1 MDTNSTYET
10 NENPI
15 DRTVDNYLS
24 EAESSFFLQF
34 NKYTDILTDELLGFK
49 REEMLVSWTS
59 IHPFISNQLSQ
70 ISRIERGQWRCRWDA
85 LMEPT
90 KKRLFLYD
98 SVDGIFDDF
107 DDVKTLSPEY
117 LFISSGDGSGETAYT
132 ALMSDYILI
141 SVIEIEG
148 VIAKGLL
155 FEKRGIQPSKMAF
168 NPATDY
174 YAPLMIYKNDKG
186 FVSYPVESRSPK
198 FVYNCISELVPNRT
212 ITTKAIKPIT
222 IEKGRAY
229 YYIDKTADDSLKFR
243 FITGDRKMK
252 RQVRRTDAKFDIRHR
267 AVTSPAIIID
277 LDSFRVISYFNKDA
291 ETPFLLDEHHYAM
304 ELTED
309 YLKKTARQPD
319 ELMDRKKPTVY
330 SLYRKA
336 VERLN
341 PSLLKHFTNCEGM
354 VSNIPGA
361 YYHAGKQDRILFLM
375 TNAERILT
383 GKKKTFTTGKNQ
395 MVLSPCGFDLRPYLK
410 ELEDNGIIEPEMSKD
425 DNRLRYRLSEKTSLS
440 EITLFSFIMSCKI
453 AEKYMDLEPRDK
465 IIWDY
470 SYHETVWEQ
479 KIVHQWIDAAGEKK
493 YTWRE
498 SKDSKSIIYKSE
510 NKKDTNKIIK
520 VEPRRQFR
528 IGYFAKLFNVEENSI
543 RTLKSTAIDSVNVSM
558 KPSLQNIIKYIYAV
572 DHQDNDNNR
581 ESTTEQ
587 MKSE

>member
-34 NKYTDILTDELLGFK
+34 NKYIDILTDELLGFK

-252 RQVRRTDAKFDIRHR
+252 RQVRRTKAEFDIRHR

-277 LDSFRVISYFNKDA
+277 LDSFRVIGYFNKEA
-291 ETPFLLDEHHYAM
+291 AIPFLLDDHQYAM

-309 YLKKTARQPD
+309 YLKKNARQD
-319 ELMDRKKPTVY
+319 EDLMDRKKPTVY

-341 PSLLKHFTNCEGM
+341 PSLLKNFTNCEGK

-383 GKKKTFTTGKNQ
+383 GKKKTYTTGNNQ

-410 ELEDNGIIEPEMSKD
+410 ELEDNGIIEPEISKD
-425 DNRLRYRLSEKTSLS
+425 DNRLRYKLSEKTSLS

-479 KIVHQWIDAAGEKK
+479 KIDAAGEKK

>member
-1 MDTNSTYET
+1 MDTNSTYES
-10 NENPI
+10 NESPI
-15 DRTVDNYLS
+15 DRTVDNCLS

-34 NKYTDILTDELLGFK
+34 NKYTDILTDGRLGFK
-49 REEMLVSWTS
+49 REEMFVSWTS
-59 IHPFISNQLSQ
+59 IHPFISNQLSK
-70 ISRIERGQWRCRWDA
+70 ISRIERGQWRCRWAA
-85 LMEPT
+85 LMEPM

-98 SVDGIFDDF
+98 SVDGLFDDL
-107 DDVKTLSPEY
+107 DDVKTLFPEY
-117 LFISSGDGSGETAYT
+117 LFISSGDGSGETVYT

-168 NPATDY
+168 NPSTDY

-212 ITTKAIKPIT
+212 ITTKDIKPIT

-229 YYIDKTADDSLKFR
+229 YYIDKTADDSLEFR

-252 RQVRRTDAKFDIRHR
+252 RQIRRTSAKFDIRHR

-277 LDSFRVISYFNKDA
+277 LDSFRVIGYFNKDT

-304 ELTED
+304 ELTKD
-309 YLKKTARQPD
+309 YLKKNARQD
-319 ELMDRKKPTVY
+319 DDLTDRKKPTVY

-336 VERLN
+336 AERLN
-341 PSLLKHFTNCEGM
+341 PSLLKHFTNCEGK

-425 DNRLRYRLSEKTSLS
+425 DNRLRYKLSEKTSLS
-440 EITLFSFIMSCKI
+440 EITLFSFIMNCKI
-453 AEKYMDLEPRDK
+453 ADVYQKLKSQDQ

-470 SYHETVWEQ
+470 SYHETFWEQ
-479 KIVHQWIDAAGEKK
+479 MIEPPRIDDIREKK
-493 YTWRE
+493 YTWRDSNEGE
-498 SKDSKSIIYKSE
+498 SKLYLSE
-510 NKKDTNKIIK
+510 KKKDTKRTIEVNPKK
-520 VEPRRQFR
+520 QFR
-528 IGYFAKLFNVEENSI
+528 IGYFARLFNVEENSI
-543 RTLKSTAIDSVNVSM
+543 RTLKSTAVDPLNVKN
-558 KPSLQNIIKYIYAV
+558 KPALQNIIKYIYTV
-572 DHQDNDNNR
+572 DRQND
-581 ESTTEQ
+581 EKTKECTSEQ
-587 MKSE
+587 

>member
-15 DRTVDNYLS
+15 DRTVDNFLS
-24 EAESSFFLQF
+24 EAESSFFQQF
-34 NKYTDILTDELLGFK
+34 NKYIVILTDELLGFK
-49 REEMLVSWTS
+49 REEMFVSWTS
-59 IHPFISNQLSQ
+59 IHPFISNQLS
-70 ISRIERGQWRCRWDA
+70 RIERGQWRCRWAA
-85 LMEPT
+85 LMEPM

-98 SVDGIFDDF
+98 SVDGLFDDF

-168 NPATDY
+168 NPSTDY

-212 ITTKAIKPIT
+212 ITTKDIKPIT

-252 RQVRRTDAKFDIRHR
+252 RQVRMTSAKFDIRHR

-291 ETPFLLDEHHYAM
+291 ETPFLLDDHQYAM

-309 YLKKTARQPD
+309 YLKKNARQD
-319 ELMDRKKPTVY
+319 EDLMDRKKPTVY

-383 GKKKTFTTGKNQ
+383 GKKKTFTTGNNQ
-395 MVLSPCGFDLRPYLK
+395 MELAPCGFDLRPYLK

-425 DNRLRYRLSEKTSLS
+425 DNRLRYKLSEKTSLS
-440 EITLFSFIMSCKI
+440 EITLFSFIMNCKI
-453 AEKYMDLEPRDK
+453 ADVYQELKSQDQ

-470 SYHETVWEQ
+470 SYHETFWEQ
-479 KIVHQWIDAAGEKK
+479 KIVPQWIVDTREKK
-493 YTWRE
+493 YTWRDSNEGE
-498 SKDSKSIIYKSE
+498 SKIYIFEK
-510 NKKDTNKIIK
+510 KKDKYRTFAVNPKK
-520 VEPRRQFR
+520 QFR
-528 IGYFAKLFNVEENSI
+528 IGYFARLFNIDENSI
-543 RTLKSTAIDSVNVSM
+543 RTLKSTAVDPLNVKN
-558 KPSLQNIIKYIYAV
+558 KPALQNIIKYIYTV
-572 DHQDNDNNR
+572 DRQNDEKTK
-581 ESTTEQ
+581 ESTSGQ
-587 MKSE
+587 

>member
-1 MDTNSTYET
+1 MDTNSTYES
-10 NENPI
+10 NGDPI
-15 DRTVDNYLS
+15 DRTVDNCLS

-34 NKYTDILTDELLGFK
+34 NKYIDILTDELLGFK

-212 ITTKAIKPIT
+212 ITTKASKPIT

-229 YYIDKTADDSLKFR
+229 YYIDKTADDSLEFR

-252 RQVRRTDAKFDIRHR
+252 RQVRRTSAKFDIRHR

-277 LDSFRVISYFNKDA
+277 LDSFRVIGYFNKDT

-304 ELTED
+304 ELTKD
-309 YLKKTARQPD
+309 YLKKNARQD
-319 ELMDRKKPTVY
+319 DDLTDRKKPTVY

-336 VERLN
+336 AERLN
-341 PSLLKHFTNCEGM
+341 PSLLKHFTNCEGT

-383 GKKKTFTTGKNQ
+383 GKKKTFTTGNNQ
-395 MVLSPCGFDLRPYLK
+395 MLLSPCDFDLRPYLK

-425 DNRLRYRLSEKTSLS
+425 DNRLRYKLSEKTSLS
-440 EITLFSFIMSCKI
+440 EITLFSFIMNCKI
-453 AEKYMDLEPRDK
+453 ADVYQELKSQDQ

-470 SYHETVWEQ
+470 SYHETFWEQ
-479 KIVHQWIDAAGEKK
+479 KIVPQWIVDTREKK
-493 YTWRE
+493 YTWRDSNEGE
-498 SKDSKSIIYKSE
+498 SKIYIFEK
-510 NKKDTNKIIK
+510 KKDKYRTFAVNPKK
-520 VEPRRQFR
+520 QFR
-528 IGYFAKLFNVEENSI
+528 IGYFARLFNVDENSI
-543 RTLKSTAIDSVNVSM
+543 RTLKSTAVDPLNVKN
-558 KPSLQNIIKYIYAV
+558 KPALQNIIKYIYTV
-572 DHQDNDNNR
+572 DRQNDEKTK
-581 ESTTEQ
+581 ESTSGQ
-587 MKSE
+587 

>member
-1 MDTNSTYET
+1 MDTNSTYES

-15 DRTVDNYLS
+15 DRTVDNCLS

-34 NKYTDILTDELLGFK
+34 NKYIVILTDELLGFK
-49 REEMLVSWTS
+49 REEMFVSWTS
-59 IHPFISNQLSQ
+59 IHPFISNQLSK
-70 ISRIERGQWRCRWDA
+70 ISRIERGQWRCRWAA
-85 LMEPT
+85 LMEPM

-98 SVDGIFDDF
+98 SVDGLFDDF

-168 NPATDY
+168 NPSTDY

-212 ITTKAIKPIT
+212 ITTKDIKPIT

-252 RQVRRTDAKFDIRHR
+252 RQVRMTSAKFDIRHR

-277 LDSFRVISYFNKDA
+277 LDSFRVIGYFNKDT
-291 ETPFLLDEHHYAM
+291 ETPFLLDDHHYAM

-319 ELMDRKKPTVY
+319 DLTDRKKPTVY

-336 VERLN
+336 AERLN
-341 PSLLKHFTNCEGM
+341 PSLLKHFNNCEGK

-383 GKKKTFTTGKNQ
+383 GKKKTFTTGNNQ
-395 MVLSPCGFDLRPYLK
+395 MLLSPCDFDLRPYLK

-425 DNRLRYRLSEKTSLS
+425 DNRLRYNLSQKTSLS
-440 EITLFSFIMSCKI
+440 EITLFSFIMNYRISQ
-453 AEKYMDLEPRDK
+453 KYQALESRDK

-470 SYHETVWEQ
+470 SYHETFWEQ
-479 KIVHQWIDAAGEKK
+479 KIEPTWVDNPKEKK
-493 YTWRE
+493 YTWRDSNEGE
-498 SKDSKSIIYKSE
+498 SKIYISE
-510 NKKDTNKIIK
+510 KKKDTNRTIK
-520 VEPRRQFR
+520 VNPKKQFR
-528 IGYFAKLFNVEENSI
+528 IGYFAKLFNVDENSI
-543 RTLKSTAIDSVNVSM
+543 RTLKSTAVDPLNVED
-558 KPSLQNIIKYIYAV
+558 KPALQNIIKYIYAV
-572 DHQDNDNNR
+572 DYPDDGKTE
-581 ESTTEQ
+581 ESTSEQ
-587 MKSE
+587 

>member
-1 MDTNSTYET
+1 MDTNSTYES
-10 NENPI
+10 NGNPI
-15 DRTVDNYLS
+15 DLTVDNCLS

-34 NKYTDILTDELLGFK
+34 NKYIDILTDELLGFK
-49 REEMLVSWTS
+49 REEMFVSWTS
-59 IHPFISNQLSQ
+59 IHPFISNQLS
-70 ISRIERGQWRCRWDA
+70 RIERGQWRCRWAA
-85 LMEPT
+85 LMEPM

-98 SVDGIFDDF
+98 SVDGLFDDF

-148 VIAKGLL
+148 LIAKGLL

-168 NPATDY
+168 NPSTDY

-212 ITTKAIKPIT
+212 ITTKDIKPIT

-229 YYIDKTADDSLKFR
+229 YYIDKTADDSLEFR

-252 RQVRRTDAKFDIRHR
+252 RQVRRTSAKFDIRHR

-277 LDSFRVISYFNKDA
+277 LDSFRVIGYFNKDT

-304 ELTED
+304 ELTKD
-309 YLKKTARQPD
+309 YLKKNARQD
-319 ELMDRKKPTVY
+319 DDLTDRKKPTVY

-336 VERLN
+336 AERLN
-341 PSLLKHFTNCEGM
+341 PSLLKHFTNCEGT

-383 GKKKTFTTGKNQ
+383 GKKKTFTTGNNQ
-395 MVLSPCGFDLRPYLK
+395 MLLSPCDFDLRPYLK

-425 DNRLRYRLSEKTSLS
+425 DNRLRYKLSEKTSLS
-440 EITLFSFIMSCKI
+440 EITLFSFIMNCKI
-453 AEKYMDLEPRDK
+453 ADVYQELKSQDQ

-470 SYHETVWEQ
+470 SYHETFWEQ
-479 KIVHQWIDAAGEKK
+479 KIVPQWIVDTREKK
-493 YTWRE
+493 YTWRDSNEGE
-498 SKDSKSIIYKSE
+498 SKIYIFEK
-510 NKKDTNKIIK
+510 KKDKYRTFAVNPKK
-520 VEPRRQFR
+520 QFR
-528 IGYFAKLFNVEENSI
+528 IGYFARLFNVDENSI
-543 RTLKSTAIDSVNVSM
+543 RTLKSTAVDPLNVKN
-558 KPSLQNIIKYIYAV
+558 KPALQNIIKYIYTV
-572 DHQDNDNNR
+572 DRQNDEKTK
-581 ESTTEQ
+581 ESTSGQ
-587 MKSE
+587 

>member
-15 DRTVDNYLS
+15 DRTVDNFLS
-24 EAESSFFLQF
+24 EAESSFFQQF

-49 REEMLVSWTS
+49 REEMFVSWTS
-59 IHPFISNQLSQ
+59 IHPFISNQLSK
-70 ISRIERGQWRCRWDA
+70 ISRIERGQWRCRWAA
-85 LMEPT
+85 LMDPM

-98 SVDGIFDDF
+98 SVDGLFDDF

-148 VIAKGLL
+148 LIAKGLL

-168 NPATDY
+168 NPSTDY

-212 ITTKAIKPIT
+212 ITTKDIKPIT

-229 YYIDKTADDSLKFR
+229 YYIDKTADDSLEFR

-252 RQVRRTDAKFDIRHR
+252 RQVRRTSAKFDIRHR

-277 LDSFRVISYFNKDA
+277 LDSFRVIGYFNKDT

-304 ELTED
+304 ELTKD
-309 YLKKTARQPD
+309 YLKKNARQD
-319 ELMDRKKPTVY
+319 DDLTDRKKPTVY

-336 VERLN
+336 AERLN
-341 PSLLKHFTNCEGM
+341 PSLLKHFTNCEGT

-383 GKKKTFTTGKNQ
+383 GKKKTFTTGNNQ
-395 MVLSPCGFDLRPYLK
+395 MLLSPCDFDLRPYLK

-425 DNRLRYRLSEKTSLS
+425 DNRLRYKLSEKTSLS
-440 EITLFSFIMSCKI
+440 EITLFSFIMNCKI
-453 AEKYMDLEPRDK
+453 ADVYQELKSQDQ

-470 SYHETVWEQ
+470 SYHETFWEQ
-479 KIVHQWIDAAGEKK
+479 KIVPQWIVDTREKK
-493 YTWRE
+493 YTWRDSNEGE
-498 SKDSKSIIYKSE
+498 SKIYIFE
-510 NKKDTNKIIK
+510 KKDKYRTFAVNPKK
-520 VEPRRQFR
+520 QFR
-528 IGYFAKLFNVEENSI
+528 IGYFARLFNVDENSI
-543 RTLKSTAIDSVNVSM
+543 RTLKSTAVDPLNVKN
-558 KPSLQNIIKYIYAV
+558 KPALQNIIKYIYTV
-572 DHQDNDNNR
+572 DRQNDEKTK
-581 ESTTEQ
+581 ESTSGQ
-587 MKSE
+587 

>member
-1 MDTNSTYET
+1 MDTNSTYES
-10 NENPI
+10 NESPI
-15 DRTVDNYLS
+15 DRTVDNCLS

-34 NKYTDILTDELLGFK
+34 NKYTDILTDGRLGFK
-49 REEMLVSWTS
+49 REEMFVSWTS
-59 IHPFISNQLSQ
+59 IHPFISNQLSK
-70 ISRIERGQWRCRWDA
+70 ISRIERGQWRCRWAA
-85 LMEPT
+85 LMEPM

-98 SVDGIFDDF
+98 SVDGLFDDL
-107 DDVKTLSPEY
+107 DDVKTLFPEY
-117 LFISSGDGSGETAYT
+117 LFISSGDGSGETVYT

-168 NPATDY
+168 NPSTDY

-212 ITTKAIKPIT
+212 ITTKDIKPIT

-229 YYIDKTADDSLKFR
+229 YYIDKTADDSLEFR

-252 RQVRRTDAKFDIRHR
+252 RQVRRTSAKFDIRHR

-277 LDSFRVISYFNKDA
+277 LDSFRVIGYFNKDT

-304 ELTED
+304 ELTKD
-309 YLKKTARQPD
+309 YLKKNARQD
-319 ELMDRKKPTVY
+319 DDLTDRKKPTVY

-336 VERLN
+336 AERLN
-341 PSLLKHFTNCEGM
+341 PSLLKHFTNCEGK

-425 DNRLRYRLSEKTSLS
+425 DNRLRYKLSEKTSLS
-440 EITLFSFIMSCKI
+440 EITLFSFIMNCKI
-453 AEKYMDLEPRDK
+453 ADVYQKLKSQDQ

-470 SYHETVWEQ
+470 SYHETFWEQ
-479 KIVHQWIDAAGEKK
+479 MIEPPRIDDIREKK
-493 YTWRE
+493 YTWRDSNEGE
-498 SKDSKSIIYKSE
+498 SKLYLSE
-510 NKKDTNKIIK
+510 KKKDTKRTIEVNPKK
-520 VEPRRQFR
+520 QFR
-528 IGYFAKLFNVEENSI
+528 IGYFARLFNVEENSI
-543 RTLKSTAIDSVNVSM
+543 RTLKSTAVDPLNVKN
-558 KPSLQNIIKYIYAV
+558 KPALQNIIKYIYTV
-572 DHQDNDNNR
+572 DRQND
-581 ESTTEQ
+581 EKTKECTSEQ
-587 MKSE
+587 

>member
-15 DRTVDNYLS
+15 DRTVDNFLS
-24 EAESSFFLQF
+24 EAESSFFQQF
-34 NKYTDILTDELLGFK
+34 NKYIVILTDELLGFK
-49 REEMLVSWTS
+49 REEMFVSWTS
-59 IHPFISNQLSQ
+59 IHPFISNQLS
-70 ISRIERGQWRCRWDA
+70 RIERGQWRCRWAA
-85 LMEPT
+85 LMEPM

-98 SVDGIFDDF
+98 SVDGLFDDF
-107 DDVKTLSPEY
+107 DDVRTLSPEY

-148 VIAKGLL
+148 LIAKGLL

-168 NPATDY
+168 NPSTDY

-212 ITTKAIKPIT
+212 ITTKDIKPIT

-229 YYIDKTADDSLKFR
+229 YYIDKTADDSLEFR

-252 RQVRRTDAKFDIRHR
+252 RQVRRTSAKFDIRHR

-277 LDSFRVISYFNKDA
+277 LDSFRVIGYFNKDT

-304 ELTED
+304 ELTKD
-309 YLKKTARQPD
+309 YLKKNARQD
-319 ELMDRKKPTVY
+319 DDLTDRKKPTVY

-336 VERLN
+336 AERLN
-341 PSLLKHFTNCEGM
+341 PSLLKHFTNCEGT

-383 GKKKTFTTGKNQ
+383 GKKKTFTTGNNQ
-395 MVLSPCGFDLRPYLK
+395 MLLSPCDFDLRPYLK

-425 DNRLRYRLSEKTSLS
+425 DNRLRYKLSEKTSLS
-440 EITLFSFIMSCKI
+440 EITLFSFIMNCKI
-453 AEKYMDLEPRDK
+453 ADVYQELKSQDQ

-470 SYHETVWEQ
+470 SYHETFWEQ
-479 KIVHQWIDAAGEKK
+479 KIVPQWIVDTREKK
-493 YTWRE
+493 YTWRDSNEGE
-498 SKDSKSIIYKSE
+498 SKIYIFEK
-510 NKKDTNKIIK
+510 KKDKYRTFAVNPKK
-520 VEPRRQFR
+520 QFR
-528 IGYFAKLFNVEENSI
+528 IGYFARLFNIDENSI
-543 RTLKSTAIDSVNVSM
+543 RTLKSTAVDPLNVKN
-558 KPSLQNIIKYIYAV
+558 KPALQNIIKYIYTV
-572 DHQDNDNNR
+572 DRQNDEKTK
-581 ESTTEQ
+581 ESTSGQ
-587 MKSE
+587 

>member
-15 DRTVDNYLS
+15 DRTVDNFLS
-24 EAESSFFLQF
+24 EAESSFFQQF
-34 NKYTDILTDELLGFK
+34 NKYIVILTDELLGFK
-49 REEMLVSWTS
+49 REEMFVSWTS
-59 IHPFISNQLSQ
+59 IHPFISNQLS
-70 ISRIERGQWRCRWDA
+70 RIERGQWRCRWAA
-85 LMEPT
+85 LMEPM

-98 SVDGIFDDF
+98 SVDGLFDDF

-148 VIAKGLL
+148 LIAKGLL

-168 NPATDY
+168 NPSTDY

-212 ITTKAIKPIT
+212 ITTKDIKPIT

-229 YYIDKTADDSLKFR
+229 YYIDKTADDSLEFR

-252 RQVRRTDAKFDIRHR
+252 RQVRRTSAKFDIRHR

-277 LDSFRVISYFNKDA
+277 LDSFRVIGYFNKDT

-304 ELTED
+304 ELTKD
-309 YLKKTARQPD
+309 YLKKNARQD
-319 ELMDRKKPTVY
+319 DDLTDRKKPTVY

-336 VERLN
+336 AERLN
-341 PSLLKHFTNCEGM
+341 PSLLKHFTNCEGT

-383 GKKKTFTTGKNQ
+383 GKKKTFTTGNNQ
-395 MVLSPCGFDLRPYLK
+395 MLLSPCDFDLRPYLK

-425 DNRLRYRLSEKTSLS
+425 DNRLRYKLSEKTSLS
-440 EITLFSFIMSCKI
+440 EITLFSFIMNCKI
-453 AEKYMDLEPRDK
+453 ADVYQELKFQDQ

-470 SYHETVWEQ
+470 SYHETFWEQ
-479 KIVHQWIDAAGEKK
+479 KIVPQWIVDTREKK
-493 YTWRE
+493 YTWRDSNEGE
-498 SKDSKSIIYKSE
+498 SKIYIFEK
-510 NKKDTNKIIK
+510 KKDKYRTFAVNPKK
-520 VEPRRQFR
+520 QFR
-528 IGYFAKLFNVEENSI
+528 IGYFARLFNVDENSI
-543 RTLKSTAIDSVNVSM
+543 RTLKSTAVDPLNVKN
-558 KPSLQNIIKYIYAV
+558 KPALQNIIKYIYTV
-572 DHQDNDNNR
+572 DRQNDEKTK
-581 ESTTEQ
+581 ESTSGQ
-587 MKSE
+587 

>member
-15 DRTVDNYLS
+15 DRTVDNFLS
-24 EAESSFFLQF
+24 EAESSFFQQF
-34 NKYTDILTDELLGFK
+34 NKYIVILTDELLGFK
-49 REEMLVSWTS
+49 REEMFVSWTS
-59 IHPFISNQLSQ
+59 IHPFISNQLS
-70 ISRIERGQWRCRWDA
+70 RIERGQWRCRWAA
-85 LMEPT
+85 LMEPM

-98 SVDGIFDDF
+98 SVDGLFDDF

-148 VIAKGLL
+148 LIAKGLL

-168 NPATDY
+168 NPSTDY

-212 ITTKAIKPIT
+212 ITTKDIKPIT

-229 YYIDKTADDSLKFR
+229 YYIDKTADDSLEFR

-252 RQVRRTDAKFDIRHR
+252 RQVRRTSAKFDIRHR

-277 LDSFRVISYFNKDA
+277 LDSFRVIGYFNKDT

-304 ELTED
+304 ELTKD
-309 YLKKTARQPD
+309 YLKKNARQD
-319 ELMDRKKPTVY
+319 DDLTDRKKPTVY

-336 VERLN
+336 AERLN
-341 PSLLKHFTNCEGM
+341 PCLLKHFTNCEGT

-383 GKKKTFTTGKNQ
+383 GKKKTFTTGNNQ
-395 MVLSPCGFDLRPYLK
+395 MLLSPCDFDLRPYLK

-425 DNRLRYRLSEKTSLS
+425 DNRLRYKLSEKTSLS
-440 EITLFSFIMSCKI
+440 EITLFSFIMNCKI
-453 AEKYMDLEPRDK
+453 ADVYQELKSQDQ

-470 SYHETVWEQ
+470 SYHETFWEQ
-479 KIVHQWIDAAGEKK
+479 KIVPQWIVDTREKK
-493 YTWRE
+493 YTWRDSNEGE
-498 SKDSKSIIYKSE
+498 SKIYIFEK
-510 NKKDTNKIIK
+510 KKDKYRTFAVNPKK
-520 VEPRRQFR
+520 QFR
-528 IGYFAKLFNVEENSI
+528 IGYFARLFNIDENSI
-543 RTLKSTAIDSVNVSM
+543 RTLKSTAVDPLNVKN
-558 KPSLQNIIKYIYAV
+558 KPALQNIIKYIYTV
-572 DHQDNDNNR
+572 DRQNDEKTK
-581 ESTTEQ
+581 ESTSGQ
-587 MKSE
+587 

>member
-15 DRTVDNYLS
+15 DRTVDNFLS
-24 EAESSFFLQF
+24 EAESSFFQQF
-34 NKYTDILTDELLGFK
+34 NKYIVILTDELLGFK
-49 REEMLVSWTS
+49 REEMFVSWTS
-59 IHPFISNQLSQ
+59 IHPFISNQLSK
-70 ISRIERGQWRCRWDA
+70 ISRIERGQWRCRWAA
-85 LMEPT
+85 LMEPM

-98 SVDGIFDDF
+98 SVDGLFDDF

-148 VIAKGLL
+148 LIAKGLL

-168 NPATDY
+168 NPSTDY

-212 ITTKAIKPIT
+212 ITTKDIKPIT

-229 YYIDKTADDSLKFR
+229 YYIDKTADDSLEFR

-252 RQVRRTDAKFDIRHR
+252 RQVRRTSAKFDIRHR

-277 LDSFRVISYFNKDA
+277 LDSFRVIGYFNKDT

-304 ELTED
+304 ELTKD
-309 YLKKTARQPD
+309 YLKKNARQD
-319 ELMDRKKPTVY
+319 DDLTDRKKPTVY

-336 VERLN
+336 AERLN
-341 PSLLKHFTNCEGM
+341 PSLLKHFTNCEGT

-383 GKKKTFTTGKNQ
+383 GKKKTFTTGNNQ
-395 MVLSPCGFDLRPYLK
+395 MLLSPCDFDLRPYLK

-425 DNRLRYRLSEKTSLS
+425 DNRLRYKLSEKTSLS
-440 EITLFSFIMSCKI
+440 EITLFSFIMNCKI
-453 AEKYMDLEPRDK
+453 ADVYQELKSQDQ

-470 SYHETVWEQ
+470 SYHETFWEQ
-479 KIVHQWIDAAGEKK
+479 KIVPQWIVDTREKK
-493 YTWRE
+493 YTWRDSNEGE
-498 SKDSKSIIYKSE
+498 SKIYIFEK
-510 NKKDTNKIIK
+510 KKDKYRTFAVNPKK
-520 VEPRRQFR
+520 QFR
-528 IGYFAKLFNVEENSI
+528 IGYFARLFNVDENSI
-543 RTLKSTAIDSVNVSM
+543 RTLKSTAVDPLNVKN
-558 KPSLQNIIKYIYAV
+558 KPALQNIIKYIYTV
-572 DHQDNDNNR
+572 DRQNDEKTK
-581 ESTTEQ
+581 ESTSGQ
-587 MKSE
+587 

>member
-15 DRTVDNYLS
+15 DRTVDNFLS
-24 EAESSFFLQF
+24 EAESSFFQQF
-34 NKYTDILTDELLGFK
+34 NKYIVILTDELLGFK
-49 REEMLVSWTS
+49 REEMFVSWTS
-59 IHPFISNQLSQ
+59 IHPFISNQLS
-70 ISRIERGQWRCRWDA
+70 RIERGQWRCRWAA
-85 LMEPT
+85 LMEPM

-98 SVDGIFDDF
+98 SVDGLFDDF

-148 VIAKGLL
+148 LIAKGLL

-168 NPATDY
+168 NPSTDY

-212 ITTKAIKPIT
+212 ITTKDIKPIT

-229 YYIDKTADDSLKFR
+229 YYIDKTADDSLEFR

-252 RQVRRTDAKFDIRHR
+252 RQVRRTSAKFDIRHR

-277 LDSFRVISYFNKDA
+277 LDSFRVIGYFNKDT

-304 ELTED
+304 ELTKD
-309 YLKKTARQPD
+309 YLKKNARQD
-319 ELMDRKKPTVY
+319 DDLTDRKKPTVY

-336 VERLN
+336 AERLN
-341 PSLLKHFTNCEGM
+341 PSLLKHFTNCEGT

-383 GKKKTFTTGKNQ
+383 GKKKTFTTGNNQ
-395 MVLSPCGFDLRPYLK
+395 MLLSPCDFDLRPYLK

-425 DNRLRYRLSEKTSLS
+425 DNRLRYKLSEKTSLS
-440 EITLFSFIMSCKI
+440 EITLFSFIMNCKI
-453 AEKYMDLEPRDK
+453 ADVYQELKSQDQ

-470 SYHETVWEQ
+470 SYHETFWEQ
-479 KIVHQWIDAAGEKK
+479 KIVPQWIVDTREKK
-493 YTWRE
+493 YTWRDSNEGE
-498 SKDSKSIIYKSE
+498 SKIYIFEK
-510 NKKDTNKIIK
+510 KKDKYRTFAVNPKK
-520 VEPRRQFR
+520 QFR
-528 IGYFAKLFNVEENSI
+528 IGYFARLFNIDENSI
-543 RTLKSTAIDSVNVSM
+543 RTLKSTAVDPLNVKN
-558 KPSLQNIIKYIYAV
+558 KPALQNIIKYIYTV
-572 DHQDNDNNR
+572 DRQNDEKTK
-581 ESTTEQ
+581 ESTSGQ
-587 MKSE
+587 

>member
-1 MDTNSTYET
+1 MDTNSTYES

-15 DRTVDNYLS
+15 DRTVDNCLS

-34 NKYTDILTDELLGFK
+34 NKYTDILTDGRLGFK
-49 REEMLVSWTS
+49 REEMFVSWTS
-59 IHPFISNQLSQ
+59 IHPFISNQLSK
-70 ISRIERGQWRCRWDA
+70 ISRIERGQWRCRWAA
-85 LMEPT
+85 LMEPM

-98 SVDGIFDDF
+98 SVDGLFDDL

-168 NPATDY
+168 NPSTDY
-174 YAPLMIYKNDKG
+174 YAPLMIYKNEKG
-186 FVSYPVESRSPK
+186 IFSHPVESRSPK
-198 FVYNCISELVPNRT
+198 FVYNCFSERIEDRT
-212 ITTKAIKPIT
+212 ITTKNIKPIT

-252 RQVRRTDAKFDIRHR
+252 RQVRMTSAKFDIRHR

-277 LDSFRVISYFNKDA
+277 LDSFRVIGYFNKDT

-309 YLKKTARQPD
+309 YLKKNARQD
-319 ELMDRKKPTVY
+319 DDLTDRKKPTVY

-336 VERLN
+336 AERLN
-341 PSLLKHFTNCEGM
+341 PSLLKHFTNCEGT

-425 DNRLRYRLSEKTSLS
+425 DNRLRYKLPEKTSLS
-440 EITLFSFIMSCKI
+440 EITLFSFIMNCKI
-453 AEKYMDLEPRDK
+453 ADVYQELKSQDQ

-470 SYHETVWEQ
+470 SYHETFWEQ
-479 KIVHQWIDAAGEKK
+479 KIVPQWIVDTREKK
-493 YTWRE
+493 YTWRDSNEGE
-498 SKDSKSIIYKSE
+498 SKIYIFEK
-510 NKKDTNKIIK
+510 KKDKNRTFAVNPKK
-520 VEPRRQFR
+520 QFR
-528 IGYFAKLFNVEENSI
+528 IGYFARLFNVDENSI
-543 RTLKSTAIDSVNVSM
+543 RTLKSTAVDPLNVKN
-558 KPSLQNIIKYIYAV
+558 KPALQNIIKYINAV
-572 DHQDNDNNR
+572 DRQNDEKSK
-581 ESTTEQ
+581 ESTSEQ
-587 MKSE
+587 

>member
-1 MDTNSTYET
+1 MDTNSTYES
-10 NENPI
+10 NGNPI
-15 DRTVDNYLS
+15 DLTVDNCLS

-34 NKYTDILTDELLGFK
+34 NKYIDILTDELLGFK
-49 REEMLVSWTS
+49 REEMFVSWTS

-70 ISRIERGQWRCRWDA
+70 ISRIERGQWRCRWNA
-85 LMEPT
+85 LMEPM
-90 KKRLFLYD
+90 KKKIFLYD
-98 SVDGIFDDF
+98 SVDGLFDDF
-107 DDVKTLSPEY
+107 DDAKTLSPEY
-117 LFISSGDGSGETAYT
+117 LFISSGDGRGETAYA

-148 VIAKGLL
+148 ILAKGLL
-155 FEKRGIQPSKMAF
+155 FEKRGVQPSRMAF

-174 YAPLMIYKNDKG
+174 YAPLMIYKNENG
-186 FVSYPVESRSPK
+186 IFSHPVESRSPK
-198 FVYNCISELVPNRT
+198 FVYNCISELIPCRT
-212 ITTKAIKPIT
+212 ITTKTIKPIT

-229 YYIDKTADDSLKFR
+229 YYIDKTADDSLEFR

-277 LDSFRVISYFNKDA
+277 LDSFRVIGYFNKDA
-291 ETPFLLDEHHYAM
+291 ETPFLLDDHQYAM

-309 YLKKTARQPD
+309 YLKKNARQD
-319 ELMDRKKPTVY
+319 EDLMDRKKPTVY

-336 VERLN
+336 AERLN
-341 PSLLKHFTNCEGM
+341 PSLLKHFNNCEGK

-383 GKKKTFTTGKNQ
+383 GKKKTYTTGNNQ

-479 KIVHQWIDAAGEKK
+479 KIVPQWIDAAGEKK

>member
-15 DRTVDNYLS
+15 DRTVDNFLS
-24 EAESSFFLQF
+24 EAESSFFQQF
-34 NKYTDILTDELLGFK
+34 NKYTDILTDGRLGFK
-49 REEMLVSWTS
+49 REEMFVSWTS
-59 IHPFISNQLSQ
+59 IHPFISNQLSK
-70 ISRIERGQWRCRWDA
+70 ISRIERGQWRCRWAA
-85 LMEPT
+85 LMEPM

-98 SVDGIFDDF
+98 SVDGLFDDL
-107 DDVKTLSPEY
+107 DDVKTFSPEY
-117 LFISSGDGSGETAYT
+117 LFISSGDGSGESAYT

-155 FEKRGIQPSKMAF
+155 FEKRGIQPSRMAF

-186 FVSYPVESRSPK
+186 FISYPVESRSPK

-229 YYIDKTADDSLKFR
+229 YYIDKTADDSLEFR
-243 FITGDRKMK
+243 FITGDRTMK

-277 LDSFRVISYFNKDA
+277 LDSFRVIGYFNKDA
-291 ETPFLLDEHHYAM
+291 ETPFLLDDHHYAM

-319 ELMDRKKPTVY
+319 DLMDRKKPTVY

-341 PSLLKHFTNCEGM
+341 PSLLKHFTNCEGT

-383 GKKKTFTTGKNQ
+383 GKKKTFTTGNNQ
-395 MVLSPCGFDLRPYLK
+395 MELSPCDFDLRPYLK

-425 DNRLRYRLSEKTSLS
+425 DNRLRYKLSEKTSLS
-440 EITLFSFIMSCKI
+440 EITLFSFIMNCKI
-453 AEKYMDLEPRDK
+453 ADVYQELKSQDQ

-470 SYHETVWEQ
+470 SYHETFWEQ
-479 KIVHQWIDAAGEKK
+479 KIVPQWIVDTREKK
-493 YTWRE
+493 YTWRDSNEGE
-498 SKDSKSIIYKSE
+498 SKIYIFEK
-510 NKKDTNKIIK
+510 KKDKYRTFAVNPKK
-520 VEPRRQFR
+520 QFR
-528 IGYFAKLFNVEENSI
+528 IGYFARLFNVDENSI
-543 RTLKSTAIDSVNVSM
+543 RTLKSTAVDPLNVKN
-558 KPSLQNIIKYIYAV
+558 KPALQNIIKYIYTV
-572 DHQDNDNNR
+572 DRQNDEKTK
-581 ESTTEQ
+581 ESTSEQ
-587 MKSE
+587 

>member
-15 DRTVDNYLS
+15 DRTVDNFLS
-24 EAESSFFLQF
+24 EAESSFFQQF
-34 NKYTDILTDELLGFK
+34 NKYTDILTDGRLGFK
-49 REEMLVSWTS
+49 REEMFVSWTS
-59 IHPFISNQLSQ
+59 IHPFISNQLSK
-70 ISRIERGQWRCRWDA
+70 ISRIERGQWRCRWAA
-85 LMEPT
+85 LMEPM

-98 SVDGIFDDF
+98 SVDGLFDDL

-117 LFISSGDGSGETAYT
+117 LFISSGDGSGESAYT

-155 FEKRGIQPSKMAF
+155 FEKRGIQPSRMAF

-186 FVSYPVESRSPK
+186 FISYPVESRSPK

-229 YYIDKTADDSLKFR
+229 YYIDKTADDSLEFR
-243 FITGDRKMK
+243 FITGDRTMK

-277 LDSFRVISYFNKDA
+277 LDSFRVIGYFNKDA
-291 ETPFLLDEHHYAM
+291 ETPFLLDDHHYAM

-309 YLKKTARQPD
+309 YLKKNARQD
-319 ELMDRKKPTVY
+319 NDLMDRKKPTVY

-341 PSLLKHFTNCEGM
+341 PSLLKHFTNCEGT

-383 GKKKTFTTGKNQ
+383 GKKKTFTTGNNQ
-395 MVLSPCGFDLRPYLK
+395 MELSPCDFDLRPYLK

-425 DNRLRYRLSEKTSLS
+425 DNRLRYKLSEKTSLS
-440 EITLFSFIMSCKI
+440 EITLFSFIMNCKI
-453 AEKYMDLEPRDK
+453 ADVYQELKSQDQ

-470 SYHETVWEQ
+470 SYHETFWEQ
-479 KIVHQWIDAAGEKK
+479 KIVPQWIVDTREKK
-493 YTWRE
+493 YTWRDSNEGE
-498 SKDSKSIIYKSE
+498 SKIYIFEK
-510 NKKDTNKIIK
+510 KKDKYRTFAVNPKK
-520 VEPRRQFR
+520 QFR
-528 IGYFAKLFNVEENSI
+528 IGYFARLFNVDENSI
-543 RTLKSTAIDSVNVSM
+543 RTLKSTAVDPLNVKN
-558 KPSLQNIIKYIYAV
+558 KPALQNIIKYIYTV
-572 DHQDNDNNR
+572 DRQNDEKTK
-581 ESTTEQ
+581 ESTSEQ
-587 MKSE
+587 

>member
-1 MDTNSTYET
+1 METNSTYET

-15 DRTVDNYLS
+15 DRTVDNFLS
-24 EAESSFFLQF
+24 EAESSFFQQF
-34 NKYTDILTDELLGFK
+34 NKYIVILTDELLGFK
-49 REEMLVSWTS
+49 REEMFVSWTS
-59 IHPFISNQLSQ
+59 IHPFISNQLS
-70 ISRIERGQWRCRWDA
+70 RIERGQWRCRWAA
-85 LMEPT
+85 LMEPM

-98 SVDGIFDDF
+98 SVDGLFDDF

-148 VIAKGLL
+148 LIAKGLL

-168 NPATDY
+168 NPSTDY

-212 ITTKAIKPIT
+212 ITTKDIKPIT

-229 YYIDKTADDSLKFR
+229 YYIDKTADDSLEFR

-252 RQVRRTDAKFDIRHR
+252 RQVRRTSAKFDIRHR

-277 LDSFRVISYFNKDA
+277 LDSFRVIGYFNKDT

-304 ELTED
+304 ELTKD
-309 YLKKTARQPD
+309 YLKKNARQD
-319 ELMDRKKPTVY
+319 DDLTDRKKPTVY

-336 VERLN
+336 AERLN
-341 PSLLKHFTNCEGM
+341 PSLLKHFTNCEGT

-383 GKKKTFTTGKNQ
+383 GKKKTFTTGNNQ
-395 MVLSPCGFDLRPYLK
+395 MLLSPCDFDLRPYLK

-425 DNRLRYRLSEKTSLS
+425 DNRLRYKLSEKTSLS
-440 EITLFSFIMSCKI
+440 EITLFSFIMNCKI
-453 AEKYMDLEPRDK
+453 ADVYQELKSQDQ

-470 SYHETVWEQ
+470 SYHETFWEQ
-479 KIVHQWIDAAGEKK
+479 KIVPQWIDDTREKK
-493 YTWRE
+493 YTWRDSNEGE
-498 SKDSKSIIYKSE
+498 SKIYIFEK
-510 NKKDTNKIIK
+510 KKDKYRTFAVNPKK
-520 VEPRRQFR
+520 QFR
-528 IGYFAKLFNVEENSI
+528 IGYFARLFNVDENSI
-543 RTLKSTAIDSVNVSM
+543 RTLKSTAVDPLNVKN
-558 KPSLQNIIKYIYAV
+558 KPALQNIIKYIYTV
-572 DHQDNDNNR
+572 DRQNDEKTK
-581 ESTTEQ
+581 ESTSGQ
-587 MKSE
+587 

>member
-15 DRTVDNYLS
+15 DRTVDNIFS

-34 NKYTDILTDELLGFK
+34 NKYTDILTDGRLGFK
-49 REEMLVSWTS
+49 REEMFVSWTS
-59 IHPFISNQLSQ
+59 IHPFISNQLS
-70 ISRIERGQWRCRWDA
+70 RIERGQWRCRWAA
-85 LMEPT
+85 LMEPM

-98 SVDGIFDDF
+98 SVDGLFDDF

-148 VIAKGLL
+148 LIAKGLL

-168 NPATDY
+168 NPSTDY

-212 ITTKAIKPIT
+212 ITTKDIKPIT

-229 YYIDKTADDSLKFR
+229 YYIDKTADDSLEFR

-252 RQVRRTDAKFDIRHR
+252 RQVRRTSAKFDIRHR

-277 LDSFRVISYFNKDA
+277 LDSFRVIGYFNKDT

-304 ELTED
+304 ELTKD
-309 YLKKTARQPD
+309 YLKKNARQD
-319 ELMDRKKPTVY
+319 DDLTDRKKPTVY

-336 VERLN
+336 AERLN
-341 PSLLKHFTNCEGM
+341 PSLLKHFTNCEGT

-361 YYHAGKQDRILFLM
+361 YYHAGKQHRILFLM

-383 GKKKTFTTGKNQ
+383 GKKKTFTTGNNQ
-395 MVLSPCGFDLRPYLK
+395 MLLSPCDFDLRPYLK

-425 DNRLRYRLSEKTSLS
+425 DNRLRYKLSEKTSLS
-440 EITLFSFIMSCKI
+440 EITLFSFIMNCKI
-453 AEKYMDLEPRDK
+453 ADVYQELKSQDQ

-470 SYHETVWEQ
+470 SYHETFWEQ
-479 KIVHQWIDAAGEKK
+479 KIVPQWIDDTREKK
-493 YTWRE
+493 YTWRDSNEGE
-498 SKDSKSIIYKSE
+498 SKIYIFEK
-510 NKKDTNKIIK
+510 KKDKYRTFAVNPKK
-520 VEPRRQFR
+520 QFR
-528 IGYFAKLFNVEENSI
+528 IGYFARLFNVDENSI
-543 RTLKSTAIDSVNVSM
+543 RTLKSTAVDPLNVKN
-558 KPSLQNIIKYIYAV
+558 KPALQNIIKYIYTV
-572 DHQDNDNNR
+572 DRQNDEKTK
-581 ESTTEQ
+581 ESTSGQ
-587 MKSE
+587 

>member
-1 MDTNSTYET
+1 MDTNSTYES

-15 DRTVDNYLS
+15 DRTVDNCLS
-24 EAESSFFLQF
+24 EAESSFFQQF
-34 NKYTDILTDELLGFK
+34 NKYIVILTDELLGFK
-49 REEMLVSWTS
+49 REEMFVSWTS
-59 IHPFISNQLSQ
+59 IHPFISNQLSK
-70 ISRIERGQWRCRWDA
+70 ISRIERGQWRCRWAA
-85 LMEPT
+85 LMEPM

-98 SVDGIFDDF
+98 SVDGLFDDL

-155 FEKRGIQPSKMAF
+155 FEKRGIQPSRMAF

-212 ITTKAIKPIT
+212 ITTKDIKPIT

-229 YYIDKTADDSLKFR
+229 YYIDKTADDSLEFR

-252 RQVRRTDAKFDIRHR
+252 RQVRRTSAKFDVRHR

-277 LDSFRVISYFNKDA
+277 LDSFRVIGYFNKDI

-309 YLKKTARQPD
+309 YLKKNARQD
-319 ELMDRKKPTVY
+319 DDLTDRKKPTVY

-336 VERLN
+336 AERLN
-341 PSLLKHFTNCEGM
+341 PSLLKQFTDCEGK

-395 MVLSPCGFDLRPYLK
+395 MLLSPCDFDLRPYLK

-425 DNRLRYRLSEKTSLS
+425 DNRLRYKLSEKTSLS
-440 EITLFSFIMSCKI
+440 EITLFSFIMNCKI
-453 AEKYMDLEPRDK
+453 ADVYQKLKSQDQ

-470 SYHETVWEQ
+470 SYHETFWEQ
-479 KIVHQWIDAAGEKK
+479 MIEPPRIDDIWEKK
-493 YTWRE
+493 YTWRDSNEGE
-498 SKDSKSIIYKSE
+498 SKIYIFEK
-510 NKKDTNKIIK
+510 KKDNNRTFAVNPKK
-520 VEPRRQFR
+520 QFR
-528 IGYFAKLFNVEENSI
+528 IGYFAGLFNVDENSI
-543 RTLKSTAIDSVNVSM
+543 RTLKSTAVDPLNVKN
-558 KPSLQNIIKYIYAV
+558 KPALQNIIKYINAV
-572 DHQDNDNNR
+572 DRQNDEKSK
-581 ESTTEQ
+581 ESTSEQ
-587 MKSE
+587 

>member
-1 MDTNSTYET
+1 MDTNSTYES

-15 DRTVDNYLS
+15 DRTVDNCLS

-34 NKYTDILTDELLGFK
+34 NKYIVILTDELLGFK
-49 REEMLVSWTS
+49 REEMFVSWTS
-59 IHPFISNQLSQ
+59 IHPFISNQLSK
-70 ISRIERGQWRCRWDA
+70 ISRIERGQWRCRWAA
-85 LMEPT
+85 LMEPM

-98 SVDGIFDDF
+98 SVDGLFDDF

-168 NPATDY
+168 NPSTDY

-212 ITTKAIKPIT
+212 ITTKDIKPIT

-252 RQVRRTDAKFDIRHR
+252 RQVRMTSAKFDIRHR

-277 LDSFRVISYFNKDA
+277 LDSFRVIGYFNKDT

-304 ELTED
+304 ELTKD
-309 YLKKTARQPD
+309 YLKKNARQD
-319 ELMDRKKPTVY
+319 DDLTDRKKPTVY

-336 VERLN
+336 AERLN
-341 PSLLKHFTNCEGM
+341 PSLLKHFTNCEGT

-383 GKKKTFTTGKNQ
+383 GKKKTFTTGNNQ
-395 MVLSPCGFDLRPYLK
+395 MLLSPCDFDLRPYLK

-425 DNRLRYRLSEKTSLS
+425 DNRLRYNLSQKTSLS
-440 EITLFSFIMSCKI
+440 EITLFSFIMNYRISQ
-453 AEKYMDLEPRDK
+453 KYQALESRDK

-470 SYHETVWEQ
+470 SYHETFWEQ
-479 KIVHQWIDAAGEKK
+479 KIEPTWVDNPKEKK
-493 YTWRE
+493 YTWRDSNEGE
-498 SKDSKSIIYKSE
+498 SKIYISE
-510 NKKDTNKIIK
+510 KKKDTNRTIK
-520 VEPRRQFR
+520 VNPKKQFR
-528 IGYFAKLFNVEENSI
+528 IGYFAKLFNVDENSI
-543 RTLKSTAIDSVNVSM
+543 RTLKSTAVDPLNVKN
-558 KPSLQNIIKYIYAV
+558 KPALQNIIKYIYAV
-572 DHQDNDNNR
+572 DYPDDGKTE
-581 ESTTEQ
+581 ESTSEQ
-587 MKSE
+587 

>member
-1 MDTNSTYET
+1 MDTNSTYES
-10 NENPI
+10 NESPI
-15 DRTVDNYLS
+15 DRTVDNCLS

-34 NKYTDILTDELLGFK
+34 NKYTDILTDGRLGFK
-49 REEMLVSWTS
+49 REEMFVSWTS
-59 IHPFISNQLSQ
+59 IHPFISNQLSK
-70 ISRIERGQWRCRWDA
+70 ISRIERGQWRCRWAA
-85 LMEPT
+85 LMEPM

-98 SVDGIFDDF
+98 SVDGLFDDL
-107 DDVKTLSPEY
+107 DDVKTLFPEY
-117 LFISSGDGSGETAYT
+117 LFISSGDGSGETVYT

-168 NPATDY
+168 NPSTDY

-212 ITTKAIKPIT
+212 ITTKDIKPIT

-229 YYIDKTADDSLKFR
+229 YYIDKTADDSLEFR

-252 RQVRRTDAKFDIRHR
+252 RQVRRTSAKFDIRHR

-277 LDSFRVISYFNKDA
+277 LDSFRVIGYFNKDT

-309 YLKKTARQPD
+309 YLKKNARQD
-319 ELMDRKKPTVY
+319 DDLTDRKKPTVY

-336 VERLN
+336 AERLN
-341 PSLLKHFTNCEGM
+341 PSLLKQFTDCEGK

-395 MVLSPCGFDLRPYLK
+395 MLLSPCGFDLRPYLK

-425 DNRLRYRLSEKTSLS
+425 DNRLRYKLSEKTSLS
-440 EITLFSFIMSCKI
+440 EITLFSFIMNYRISQ
-453 AEKYMDLEPRDK
+453 KYQALESRDK

-470 SYHETVWEQ
+470 SYHETFWEQ
-479 KIVHQWIDAAGEKK
+479 KIEPTWVDNPKEKK
-493 YTWRE
+493 YTWRDSNEGE
-498 SKDSKSIIYKSE
+498 SKIYIFEK
-510 NKKDTNKIIK
+510 KKDKNRTFAVNPKK
-520 VEPRRQFR
+520 QFR
-528 IGYFAKLFNVEENSI
+528 IGYFARLFNVEENSI
-543 RTLKSTAIDSVNVSM
+543 RTLKSTAVDPLNVKN
-558 KPSLQNIIKYIYAV
+558 KPALQNIIKYIYTV
-572 DHQDNDNNR
+572 EHPDDETPK
-581 ESTTEQ
+581 ESTSEQ
-587 MKSE
+587 

>member
-1 MDTNSTYET
+1 MDTNSTYES
-10 NENPI
+10 NESPI
-15 DRTVDNYLS
+15 DRTVDNCLS

-34 NKYTDILTDELLGFK
+34 NKYIVILTDELLGFK
-49 REEMLVSWTS
+49 REEMFVSWTS
-59 IHPFISNQLSQ
+59 IHPFISNQLSK
-70 ISRIERGQWRCRWDA
+70 ISRIERGQWRCRWAA
-85 LMEPT
+85 LMEPM

-98 SVDGIFDDF
+98 SVDGLFDDL

-155 FEKRGIQPSKMAF
+155 FEKRGIQPSRMAF

-212 ITTKAIKPIT
+212 ITTKDIKPIT

-229 YYIDKTADDSLKFR
+229 YYIDKTADDSLEFR

-252 RQVRRTDAKFDIRHR
+252 RQVRRTSAKFDIRHR

-277 LDSFRVISYFNKDA
+277 LDSFRVIGYFNKDT

-309 YLKKTARQPD
+309 YLKKNARQD
-319 ELMDRKKPTVY
+319 DDLTDRKKPTVY

-336 VERLN
+336 AERLN
-341 PSLLKHFTNCEGM
+341 PSLLKQFTDCEGK

-361 YYHAGKQDRILFLM
+361 YYHAGKQDRILFLL

-395 MVLSPCGFDLRPYLK
+395 MLLSPCDFDLRPYLK

-425 DNRLRYRLSEKTSLS
+425 DNRLRYKLSEKTSLS
-440 EITLFSFIMSCKI
+440 EITLFSFIMNCKI
-453 AEKYMDLEPRDK
+453 ADVYQELKSQDQ

-470 SYHETVWEQ
+470 SYHETFWEQ
-479 KIVHQWIDAAGEKK
+479 KIVPQKIVDTREKK
-493 YTWRE
+493 YTWRDSNEGE
-498 SKDSKSIIYKSE
+498 SKIYIFEK
-510 NKKDTNKIIK
+510 KKDKNRTFAVNPKK
-520 VEPRRQFR
+520 QFR
-528 IGYFAKLFNVEENSI
+528 IGYFASLFNVDENSI
-543 RTLKSTAIDSVNVSM
+543 RTLKSTAVDPLNVKN
-558 KPSLQNIIKYIYAV
+558 KPALQNIIKYIYTV
-572 DHQDNDNNR
+572 DRQNDEKSK
-581 ESTTEQ
+581 ESTSEQ
-587 MKSE
+587 

>member
-15 DRTVDNYLS
+15 DRTVDNFLS
-24 EAESSFFLQF
+24 EAESSFFQQF
-34 NKYTDILTDELLGFK
+34 NKYIVILTDELLGFK
-49 REEMLVSWTS
+49 REEMFVSWTS
-59 IHPFISNQLSQ
+59 IHPFISNQLS
-70 ISRIERGQWRCRWDA
+70 RIERGQWRCRWAA
-85 LMEPT
+85 LMEPM

-98 SVDGIFDDF
+98 SVDGLFDDF

-148 VIAKGLL
+148 LIAKGLL

-168 NPATDY
+168 NPSTDY

-212 ITTKAIKPIT
+212 ITTKDIKPIT

-229 YYIDKTADDSLKFR
+229 YYIDKTADDSLEFR

-252 RQVRRTDAKFDIRHR
+252 RQVRRTSAKFDIRHR

-277 LDSFRVISYFNKDA
+277 LDSFRVIGYFNKDT

-304 ELTED
+304 ELTKD

-319 ELMDRKKPTVY
+319 DLMDRKKPTVY

-341 PSLLKHFTNCEGM
+341 PSLLKHFTNCEGT

-383 GKKKTFTTGKNQ
+383 GKKKTFTTGNNQ
-395 MVLSPCGFDLRPYLK
+395 MELAPCGFDLRPYLK

-425 DNRLRYRLSEKTSLS
+425 DNRLRYNLSQKTSLS
-440 EITLFSFIMSCKI
+440 EITLFSFIMNYRISQ
-453 AEKYMDLEPRDK
+453 KYQALESRDK

-470 SYHETVWEQ
+470 SYHETFWEQ
-479 KIVHQWIDAAGEKK
+479 KIEPTWVDNPKEKK
-493 YTWRE
+493 YTWRDSNEGE
-498 SKDSKSIIYKSE
+498 SKIYISE
-510 NKKDTNKIIK
+510 KKKDTNRTIK
-520 VEPRRQFR
+520 VNPKKQFR
-528 IGYFAKLFNVEENSI
+528 IGYFAKLFNVDENSI
-543 RTLKSTAIDSVNVSM
+543 RTLKSTAVDPLNVED
-558 KPSLQNIIKYIYAV
+558 KPALQNIIKYIYAV
-572 DHQDNDNNR
+572 DYPDDGKTE
-581 ESTTEQ
+581 ESTSEQ
-587 MKSE
+587 

>member
-1 MDTNSTYET
+1 MDTNSTYES
-10 NENPI
+10 NESPI
-15 DRTVDNYLS
+15 DRTVDNCLS

-34 NKYTDILTDELLGFK
+34 NKYTDILTDGRLGFK
-49 REEMLVSWTS
+49 REEMFVSWTS
-59 IHPFISNQLSQ
+59 IHPFISNQLSK
-70 ISRIERGQWRCRWDA
+70 ISRIERGQWRCRWAA
-85 LMEPT
+85 LMEPM

-98 SVDGIFDDF
+98 SVDGLFDDL

-132 ALMSDYILI
+132 ALLSDYILI

-155 FEKRGIQPSKMAF
+155 FEKRGIQPSRMAF

-174 YAPLMIYKNDKG
+174 YAPLMIYKHEKG
-186 FVSYPVESRSPK
+186 IFSHPVESRSPK
-198 FVYNCISELVPNRT
+198 FVYNCFSERIEDRT
-212 ITTKAIKPIT
+212 ITTKDIKPIT

-229 YYIDKTADDSLKFR
+229 YYIDKTADDSLEFR

-252 RQVRRTDAKFDIRHR
+252 RQVRSTSAKFDIRHR

-277 LDSFRVISYFNKDA
+277 LDSFRVIGYFNKDT

-309 YLKKTARQPD
+309 YLKKNARQD
-319 ELMDRKKPTVY
+319 DDLTDRKKPTVY

-336 VERLN
+336 AERLN
-341 PSLLKHFTNCEGM
+341 PSLLKHFTNCEGT

-425 DNRLRYRLSEKTSLS
+425 DNRLRYKLSEKTSLS
-440 EITLFSFIMSCKI
+440 EITLFSFIMNCKI
-453 AEKYMDLEPRDK
+453 ADNYQSLKNDRDK
-465 IIWDY
+465 KIWDY
-470 SYHETVWEQ
+470 SYHETFWEQ
-479 KIVHQWIDAAGEKK
+479 MIVPPWIDDIREKK
-493 YTWRE
+493 YTWRDSNEGE
-498 SKDSKSIIYKSE
+498 SKIYIFEK
-510 NKKDTNKIIK
+510 KKDKNRTFEVNPKK
-520 VEPRRQFR
+520 QFR
-528 IGYFAKLFNVEENSI
+528 IGYFARLFNVDENSI
-543 RTLKSTAIDSVNVSM
+543 RTLKSTAVDPLNVED
-558 KPSLQNIIKYIYAV
+558 KPALQNIIKYIYTV
-572 DHQDNDNNR
+572 DRQNDEKN
-581 ESTTEQ
+581 
-587 MKSE
+587 

>member
-15 DRTVDNYLS
+15 DRTVDNFLS
-24 EAESSFFLQF
+24 EAESSFFQQF
-34 NKYTDILTDELLGFK
+34 NKYIVILTDELLGFK
-49 REEMLVSWTS
+49 REEMFVSWTS
-59 IHPFISNQLSQ
+59 IHPFISNQLS
-70 ISRIERGQWRCRWDA
+70 RIERGQWRCRWAA
-85 LMEPT
+85 LMEPM

-98 SVDGIFDDF
+98 SVDGLFDDF

-148 VIAKGLL
+148 LIAKGLL

-168 NPATDY
+168 NPSTDY

-212 ITTKAIKPIT
+212 ITTKDIKPIT

-229 YYIDKTADDSLKFR
+229 YYIDKTADDSLEFR

-252 RQVRRTDAKFDIRHR
+252 RQVRRTSAKFDIRHR

-277 LDSFRVISYFNKDA
+277 LDSFRVIGYFNKDT

-304 ELTED
+304 ELTKD
-309 YLKKTARQPD
+309 YLKKNARQD
-319 ELMDRKKPTVY
+319 DDLTDRKKPTVY

-336 VERLN
+336 AERLN
-341 PSLLKHFTNCEGM
+341 PSLLKHFTNCEGT

-383 GKKKTFTTGKNQ
+383 GKKKTFTTGNNQ
-395 MVLSPCGFDLRPYLK
+395 MLLSPCDFDLRPYLK

-425 DNRLRYRLSEKTSLS
+425 DNRLRYKLSEKTSLS
-440 EITLFSFIMSCKI
+440 EITLFSFIMNCKI
-453 AEKYMDLEPRDK
+453 ADVYQELKSQDQ

-470 SYHETVWEQ
+470 SYHETFWEQ
-479 KIVHQWIDAAGEKK
+479 KIVPQWIVDTREKK
-493 YTWRE
+493 YTWRDSNEGE
-498 SKDSKSIIYKSE
+498 SKIYIFEK
-510 NKKDTNKIIK
+510 KKDKYRTFAVNPKK
-520 VEPRRQFR
+520 QFR
-528 IGYFAKLFNVEENSI
+528 IGYFARLFNVDENSI
-543 RTLKSTAIDSVNVSM
+543 RTLKSTAVDPLNVKN
-558 KPSLQNIIKYIYAV
+558 KPALQNIIKYIYTV
-572 DHQDNDNNR
+572 DRQNDEKTK
-581 ESTTEQ
+581 ESTSGQ
-587 MKSE
+587 

>member
-24 EAESSFFLQF
+24 GAESSFFLQF
-34 NKYTDILTDELLGFK
+34 NKYTDILTDGRLGFK
-49 REEMLVSWTS
+49 REEMFVSWTS

-70 ISRIERGQWRCRWDA
+70 KSRIERGQWRCRWAA
-85 LMEPT
+85 LMEPM

-98 SVDGIFDDF
+98 SVDGLFDDF

-148 VIAKGLL
+148 LIAKGLL

-168 NPATDY
+168 NPSTDY

-212 ITTKAIKPIT
+212 ITTKDIKPIT

-229 YYIDKTADDSLKFR
+229 YYIDKTADDSLEFR

-252 RQVRRTDAKFDIRHR
+252 RQVRRTSAKFDIRHR

-277 LDSFRVISYFNKDA
+277 LDSFRVIGYFNKDT

-304 ELTED
+304 ELTKD
-309 YLKKTARQPD
+309 YLKKNARQD
-319 ELMDRKKPTVY
+319 DDLTDRKKPTVY

-336 VERLN
+336 AERLN
-341 PSLLKHFTNCEGM
+341 PSLLKHFTNCEGT

-383 GKKKTFTTGKNQ
+383 GKKKTFTTGNNQ
-395 MVLSPCGFDLRPYLK
+395 MLLSPCDFDLRPYLK

-425 DNRLRYRLSEKTSLS
+425 DNRLRYKLSEKTSLS
-440 EITLFSFIMSCKI
+440 EITLFSFIMNCKI
-453 AEKYMDLEPRDK
+453 ADVYQELKSQDQ

-470 SYHETVWEQ
+470 SYHETFWEQ
-479 KIVHQWIDAAGEKK
+479 KIVPQWIVDTREKK
-493 YTWRE
+493 YTWRDSNEGE
-498 SKDSKSIIYKSE
+498 SKIYIFEK
-510 NKKDTNKIIK
+510 KKDKYRTFAVNPKK
-520 VEPRRQFR
+520 QFR
-528 IGYFAKLFNVEENSI
+528 IGYFARLFNVEENSI
-543 RTLKSTAIDSVNVSM
+543 RTLKSTAVDPLNVKN
-558 KPSLQNIIKYIYAV
+558 KPALQNIIKYIYTV
-572 DHQDNDNNR
+572 DRQNDEKTK
-581 ESTTEQ
+581 ESTSGQ
-587 MKSE
+587 

>member
-15 DRTVDNYLS
+15 DRTVDNFLS
-24 EAESSFFLQF
+24 EAESSFFQQF
-34 NKYTDILTDELLGFK
+34 NKYIVILTDELLGFK
-49 REEMLVSWTS
+49 REEMFVSWTS
-59 IHPFISNQLSQ
+59 IHQFISNQLSK
-70 ISRIERGQWRCRWDA
+70 ISRIERGQWRCRWAA
-85 LMEPT
+85 LMEPV

-98 SVDGIFDDF
+98 SVDGLFDDL

-155 FEKRGIQPSKMAF
+155 FEKRGIQPSKMVF
-168 NPATDY
+168 NPSTDY
-174 YAPLMIYKNDKG
+174 YAPLMIYKNEKG
-186 FVSYPVESRSPK
+186 IFSHPVESRSPK
-198 FVYNCISELVPNRT
+198 FVYNCFSERIEDRT
-212 ITTKAIKPIT
+212 ITTKNIKPIT

-229 YYIDKTADDSLKFR
+229 YYIDKTADDSLEFR

-252 RQVRRTDAKFDIRHR
+252 RQVRSTSAKFDIRHR

-277 LDSFRVISYFNKDA
+277 LDSFRVIGYFNKDT

-309 YLKKTARQPD
+309 YLKKNARQD
-319 ELMDRKKPTVY
+319 DDLTDRKKQTVY

-336 VERLN
+336 AERLN
-341 PSLLKHFTNCEGM
+341 PSLLKHFTNCEGT

-395 MVLSPCGFDLRPYLK
+395 MLLSPCDFDLRPYLK

-425 DNRLRYRLSEKTSLS
+425 DNRLRYKLSEKTSLS
-440 EITLFSFIMSCKI
+440 EITLFSFIMNCKI
-453 AEKYMDLEPRDK
+453 ADVYQELKSQDQ

-470 SYHETVWEQ
+470 SYHETFWEQ
-479 KIVHQWIDAAGEKK
+479 KIVPQWIVDTREKK
-493 YTWRE
+493 YTWRDSNEGE
-498 SKDSKSIIYKSE
+498 SKIYIFEK
-510 NKKDTNKIIK
+510 KKDKNRTFAVNPKK
-520 VEPRRQFR
+520 QFR
-528 IGYFAKLFNVEENSI
+528 IGYFARLFNVDENSI
-543 RTLKSTAIDSVNVSM
+543 RTLKSTAVDPLNVKN
-558 KPSLQNIIKYIYAV
+558 KPALQNIIKYINAV
-572 DHQDNDNNR
+572 DRQNDEKSK
-581 ESTTEQ
+581 ESTSEQ
-587 MKSE
+587 

>member
-15 DRTVDNYLS
+15 DRTVDNFLS
-24 EAESSFFLQF
+24 EAESSFFQQF
-34 NKYTDILTDELLGFK
+34 NKYTDILTDGRLGFK
-49 REEMLVSWTS
+49 REEMFVSWTS
-59 IHPFISNQLSQ
+59 IHPFISNQLSK
-70 ISRIERGQWRCRWDA
+70 ISRIERGQWRCRWAA
-85 LMEPT
+85 LMEPM

-98 SVDGIFDDF
+98 SVDGLFDDL

-117 LFISSGDGSGETAYT
+117 LFISSGDGSGESAYT

-155 FEKRGIQPSKMAF
+155 FEKRGIQPSRMAF

-186 FVSYPVESRSPK
+186 FISYPVESRSPK

-229 YYIDKTADDSLKFR
+229 YYIDKTADDSLEFR
-243 FITGDRKMK
+243 FITGDRTMK

-277 LDSFRVISYFNKDA
+277 LDSFRVIGYFNKDA
-291 ETPFLLDEHHYAM
+291 ETPFLLDDHHYAM

-309 YLKKTARQPD
+309 YLKKNARQD
-319 ELMDRKKPTVY
+319 DDLMDRKKPTVY

-341 PSLLKHFTNCEGM
+341 PSLLKHFTNCEGT

-383 GKKKTFTTGKNQ
+383 GKKKTFTTGNNQ
-395 MVLSPCGFDLRPYLK
+395 MELSPCDFDLRPYLK

-425 DNRLRYRLSEKTSLS
+425 DNRLRYKLSEKTSLS
-440 EITLFSFIMSCKI
+440 EITLFSFIMNCKI
-453 AEKYMDLEPRDK
+453 ADVYQELKSQDQ

-470 SYHETVWEQ
+470 SYHETFWEQ
-479 KIVHQWIDAAGEKK
+479 KIVPQWIVDTREKK
-493 YTWRE
+493 YTWRDSNEGE
-498 SKDSKSIIYKSE
+498 SKIYIFEK
-510 NKKDTNKIIK
+510 KKDKYRTFAVNPKK
-520 VEPRRQFR
+520 QFR
-528 IGYFAKLFNVEENSI
+528 IGYFARLFNVDENSI
-543 RTLKSTAIDSVNVSM
+543 RTLKSTAVDPLNVKN
-558 KPSLQNIIKYIYAV
+558 KPALQNIIKYIYTV
-572 DHQDNDNNR
+572 DRQNDEKTK
-581 ESTTEQ
+581 ESTSEQ
-587 MKSE
+587 

>member
-1 MDTNSTYET
+1 MDTNSTYES
-10 NENPI
+10 NGDPI
-15 DRTVDNYLS
+15 DRTVDNCLS

-34 NKYTDILTDELLGFK
+34 NKYIDILTDELLGFK
-49 REEMLVSWTS
+49 REEMFVSWTS

-243 FITGDRKMK
+243 FITGDRKMN
-252 RQVRRTDAKFDIRHR
+252 F
-267 AVTSPAIIID
+267 
-277 LDSFRVISYFNKDA
+277 IS
-291 ETPFLLDEHHYAM
+291 
-304 ELTED
+304 
-309 YLKKTARQPD
+309 
-319 ELMDRKKPTVY
+319 
-330 SLYRKA
+330 
-336 VERLN
+336 
-341 PSLLKHFTNCEGM
+341 
-354 VSNIPGA
+354 
-361 YYHAGKQDRILFLM
+361 
-375 TNAERILT
+375 
-383 GKKKTFTTGKNQ
+383 
-395 MVLSPCGFDLRPYLK
+395 
-410 ELEDNGIIEPEMSKD
+410 
-425 DNRLRYRLSEKTSLS
+425 
-440 EITLFSFIMSCKI
+440 
-453 AEKYMDLEPRDK
+453 
-465 IIWDY
+465 
-470 SYHETVWEQ
+470 
-479 KIVHQWIDAAGEKK
+479 AAG
-493 YTWRE
+493 
-498 SKDSKSIIYKSE
+498 
-510 NKKDTNKIIK
+510 
-520 VEPRRQFR
+520 
-528 IGYFAKLFNVEENSI
+528 
-543 RTLKSTAIDSVNVSM
+543 
-558 KPSLQNIIKYIYAV
+558 
-572 DHQDNDNNR
+572 
-581 ESTTEQ
+581 
-587 MKSE
+587 

>member
-15 DRTVDNYLS
+15 DRTVDNFLS
-24 EAESSFFLQF
+24 EAESSFFQQF
-34 NKYTDILTDELLGFK
+34 NKYIVILTDELLGFK
-49 REEMLVSWTS
+49 REEMFVSWTS
-59 IHPFISNQLSQ
+59 IHPFISNQLS
-70 ISRIERGQWRCRWDA
+70 RIERGQWRCRWAA
-85 LMEPT
+85 LMEPM

-98 SVDGIFDDF
+98 SVDGLFDDF

-148 VIAKGLL
+148 LIAKGLL

-168 NPATDY
+168 NPSTDY

-212 ITTKAIKPIT
+212 ITTKDIKPIT

-229 YYIDKTADDSLKFR
+229 YYIDKTADDSLEFR

-252 RQVRRTDAKFDIRHR
+252 RQVRRTSAKFDIRHR

-277 LDSFRVISYFNKDA
+277 LDSFRVIGYFNKDT

-304 ELTED
+304 ELTKD
-309 YLKKTARQPD
+309 YLKKNARQD
-319 ELMDRKKPTVY
+319 DDLTDRKKPTVY

-336 VERLN
+336 AERLN
-341 PSLLKHFTNCEGM
+341 PSLLKHFTNCEGT

-383 GKKKTFTTGKNQ
+383 GKKKTFTTGNNQ
-395 MVLSPCGFDLRPYLK
+395 MLLSPCDFDLRPYLK

-425 DNRLRYRLSEKTSLS
+425 DNRLRYKLSEKTSLS
-440 EITLFSFIMSCKI
+440 EITLFSFIMNCKI
-453 AEKYMDLEPRDK
+453 ADVYQELKSQDQ

-470 SYHETVWEQ
+470 SYHETFWEQ
-479 KIVHQWIDAAGEKK
+479 KIVPQWIDDTREKK
-493 YTWRE
+493 YTWRDSNEGE
-498 SKDSKSIIYKSE
+498 SKIYIFEK
-510 NKKDTNKIIK
+510 KKDKYRTFAVNPKK
-520 VEPRRQFR
+520 QFR
-528 IGYFAKLFNVEENSI
+528 IGYFARLFNVDENSI
-543 RTLKSTAIDSVNVSM
+543 RTLKSTAVDPLNVKN
-558 KPSLQNIIKYIYAV
+558 KPALQNIIKYIYTV
-572 DHQDNDNNR
+572 DRQNDEKTK
-581 ESTTEQ
+581 ESTSGQ
-587 MKSE
+587 

>member
-15 DRTVDNYLS
+15 DRTVDNFLS
-24 EAESSFFLQF
+24 EAESSFFQQF
-34 NKYTDILTDELLGFK
+34 NKYIVILTDELLGFK
-49 REEMLVSWTS
+49 REEMFVSWTS
-59 IHPFISNQLSQ
+59 IHPFISNQLS
-70 ISRIERGQWRCRWDA
+70 RIERGQWRCRWAA
-85 LMEPT
+85 LMEPM

-98 SVDGIFDDF
+98 SVDGLFDDF

-148 VIAKGLL
+148 LIAKGLL

-168 NPATDY
+168 NPSTDY

-212 ITTKAIKPIT
+212 ITTKDIKPIT

-229 YYIDKTADDSLKFR
+229 YYIDKTADDSLEFR

-252 RQVRRTDAKFDIRHR
+252 RQVRRTSAKFDIRHR

-277 LDSFRVISYFNKDA
+277 LDSFRVIGYFYKDA
-291 ETPFLLDEHHYAM
+291 EIPFLLDDHQYAM

-341 PSLLKHFTNCEGM
+341 PSLLKSFTNCEGM

-479 KIVHQWIDAAGEKK
+479 KIVPQWIDAAGEKK

-558 KPSLQNIIKYIYAV
+558 KPSLQNIIKYIYAI

>member
-10 NENPI
+10 NENLI
-15 DRTVDNYLS
+15 DRTVDNFLS
-24 EAESSFFLQF
+24 EAESSFFQQF
-34 NKYTDILTDELLGFK
+34 NKYIVILTDELLGFK
-49 REEMLVSWTS
+49 REEMFVSWTS
-59 IHPFISNQLSQ
+59 IHQFISNQLSK
-70 ISRIERGQWRCRWDA
+70 ISRIERGQWRCRWAA
-85 LMEPT
+85 LMEPV

-98 SVDGIFDDF
+98 SVDGLFDDL

-117 LFISSGDGSGETAYT
+117 LFISSGDGSGETVYT

-168 NPATDY
+168 NPSTDY

-212 ITTKAIKPIT
+212 ITTKDIKPIT

-252 RQVRRTDAKFDIRHR
+252 RQVRMTSAKFDIRHR

-277 LDSFRVISYFNKDA
+277 LDSFRVIGYFNKDT

-304 ELTED
+304 ELTKD
-309 YLKKTARQPD
+309 YLKKNARQD
-319 ELMDRKKPTVY
+319 DDLTDRKKPTVY

-336 VERLN
+336 AERLN
-341 PSLLKHFTNCEGM
+341 PSLLKQFTDCEGK

-425 DNRLRYRLSEKTSLS
+425 DNRLRYKLSEKTSLS
-440 EITLFSFIMSCKI
+440 EITLFSFIMNCKI
-453 AEKYMDLEPRDK
+453 ADVYQKLKSQDQ

-470 SYHETVWEQ
+470 SYHETFWEQ
-479 KIVHQWIDAAGEKK
+479 MIVPQWIDDTREKK
-493 YTWRE
+493 YTWRDSNEGE
-498 SKDSKSIIYKSE
+498 SKIYIFEK
-510 NKKDTNKIIK
+510 KKDKNRTFAVNPKK
-520 VEPRRQFR
+520 QFR
-528 IGYFAKLFNVEENSI
+528 IGYFARLFNVEENSI
-543 RTLKSTAIDSVNVSM
+543 RTLKSTAVDPLNVKN
-558 KPSLQNIIKYIYAV
+558 KPALQNIIKYIYTV
-572 DHQDNDNNR
+572 DRQNDEKTK
-581 ESTTEQ
+581 ESTSEQ
-587 MKSE
+587 

>member
-15 DRTVDNYLS
+15 DRTVDNFLS
-24 EAESSFFLQF
+24 ETESSFFQQF

-49 REEMLVSWTS
+49 REEMFVSWTS
-59 IHPFISNQLSQ
+59 IHPFISNQLSK
-70 ISRIERGQWRCRWDA
+70 ISRIERGQWRCRWAA
-85 LMEPT
+85 LMEPM

-98 SVDGIFDDF
+98 SIDGLFDDF

-117 LFISSGDGSGETAYT
+117 LFISSGDGSGETVYT

-155 FEKRGIQPSKMAF
+155 FEKRGIQPSRMAF

-174 YAPLMIYKNDKG
+174 YAPLMIYKHEKG
-186 FVSYPVESRSPK
+186 IFSHPVESRSPK
-198 FVYNCISELVPNRT
+198 FVYNCFSERIEDRT
-212 ITTKAIKPIT
+212 ITTKDIKPIT

-252 RQVRRTDAKFDIRHR
+252 RQVRSTSAKFDIRHR

-277 LDSFRVISYFNKDA
+277 LDSFRVIGYFNKDT

-309 YLKKTARQPD
+309 YLKKNARQD
-319 ELMDRKKPTVY
+319 DDLTDRKKPTVY

-336 VERLN
+336 AERLN
-341 PSLLKHFTNCEGM
+341 PSLLKHFTNCEGT

-425 DNRLRYRLSEKTSLS
+425 DNRLRYKLSEKTSLS
-440 EITLFSFIMSCKI
+440 EITLFSFIMNCKI
-453 AEKYMDLEPRDK
+453 ADNYLSLKNDRDK
-465 IIWDY
+465 KIWDY
-470 SYHETVWEQ
+470 SYHETFWEQ
-479 KIVHQWIDAAGEKK
+479 MIEPKWIDDTREKK
-493 YTWRE
+493 YTWRDSNEGE
-498 SKDSKSIIYKSE
+498 SKIYIVEK
-510 NKKDTNKIIK
+510 KKDTNRTFEVNPKK
-520 VEPRRQFR
+520 QFR
-528 IGYFAKLFNVEENSI
+528 IGYFAKLFNVDENSI
-543 RTLKSTAIDSVNVSM
+543 RTLKSTAVDPLNVKN
-558 KPSLQNIIKYIYAV
+558 KPALQNIIKYINAV
-572 DHQDNDNNR
+572 DRQNDEKTK
-581 ESTTEQ
+581 ESTSEQ
-587 MKSE
+587 

>member
-1 MDTNSTYET
+1 MDTNSTYES
-10 NENPI
+10 NGNP
-15 DRTVDNYLS
+15 RTVDNCLS
-24 EAESSFFLQF
+24 EAESSFFLHF
-34 NKYTDILTDELLGFK
+34 NKYIDILTDELLGFK
-49 REEMLVSWTS
+49 REEMFVSWTS
-59 IHPFISNQLSQ
+59 IHPFISNQLS
-70 ISRIERGQWRCRWDA
+70 RIERGQWRCRWAA
-85 LMEPT
+85 LMEPM

-98 SVDGIFDDF
+98 SVDGLFDDF

-148 VIAKGLL
+148 LIAKGLL

-168 NPATDY
+168 NPSTDY

-212 ITTKAIKPIT
+212 ITTKDIKPIT

-229 YYIDKTADDSLKFR
+229 YYIDKTADDSLEFR

-252 RQVRRTDAKFDIRHR
+252 RQVRRTSAKFDIRHR

-277 LDSFRVISYFNKDA
+277 LDSFRVIGYFNKDT

-304 ELTED
+304 ELTKD
-309 YLKKTARQPD
+309 YLKKNARQD
-319 ELMDRKKPTVY
+319 DDLTDRKKPTVY

-336 VERLN
+336 AERLN
-341 PSLLKHFTNCEGM
+341 PSLLKHFTNCEGT

-383 GKKKTFTTGKNQ
+383 GKKKTFTTGNNQ
-395 MVLSPCGFDLRPYLK
+395 MLLSPCDFDLRPYLK

-425 DNRLRYRLSEKTSLS
+425 DNRLRYKLSEKTSLS
-440 EITLFSFIMSCKI
+440 EITLFSFIMNCKI
-453 AEKYMDLEPRDK
+453 ADVYQELKSQDQ

-470 SYHETVWEQ
+470 SYHETFWEQ
-479 KIVHQWIDAAGEKK
+479 KIVPQWIVDTREKK
-493 YTWRE
+493 YTWRDSNEGE
-498 SKDSKSIIYKSE
+498 SKIYIFEK
-510 NKKDTNKIIK
+510 KKDKYRTFAVNPKK
-520 VEPRRQFR
+520 QFR
-528 IGYFAKLFNVEENSI
+528 IGYFARLFNVDENSI
-543 RTLKSTAIDSVNVSM
+543 RTLKSTAVDPLNVKN
-558 KPSLQNIIKYIYAV
+558 KPALQNIIKYIYTV
-572 DHQDNDNNR
+572 DRQNDEKTK
-581 ESTTEQ
+581 ESTSGQ
-587 MKSE
+587 

>member
-15 DRTVDNYLS
+15 DRTVDNFLS
-24 EAESSFFLQF
+24 EAESSFFQQF
-34 NKYTDILTDELLGFK
+34 NKYIVILTDELLGFK
-49 REEMLVSWTS
+49 REEMFVSWTS
-59 IHPFISNQLSQ
+59 IHPFISNQLS
-70 ISRIERGQWRCRWDA
+70 RIERGQWRCRWAA
-85 LMEPT
+85 LMEPM

-98 SVDGIFDDF
+98 SVDGLFDDF

-148 VIAKGLL
+148 LIAKGLL

-168 NPATDY
+168 NPSTDY

-212 ITTKAIKPIT
+212 ITTKDIKPKT

-229 YYIDKTADDSLKFR
+229 YYIDKTADDSLEFR

-252 RQVRRTDAKFDIRHR
+252 RQVRRTSAKFDIRHR

-277 LDSFRVISYFNKDA
+277 LDSFRVIGYFNKDT

-304 ELTED
+304 ELTKD
-309 YLKKTARQPD
+309 YLKKNARQD
-319 ELMDRKKPTVY
+319 DDLTDRKKPTVY

-336 VERLN
+336 AERLN
-341 PSLLKHFTNCEGM
+341 PSLLKHFTNCEGT

-383 GKKKTFTTGKNQ
+383 GKKKTFTTGNNQ
-395 MVLSPCGFDLRPYLK
+395 MLLSPCDFDLRPYLK

-425 DNRLRYRLSEKTSLS
+425 DNRLRYKLSEKTSLS
-440 EITLFSFIMSCKI
+440 EITLFSFIMNCKI
-453 AEKYMDLEPRDK
+453 ADVYQELKSQDQ

-470 SYHETVWEQ
+470 SYHETFWEQ
-479 KIVHQWIDAAGEKK
+479 KIVPQWIVDTREKK
-493 YTWRE
+493 YTWRDSNEGE
-498 SKDSKSIIYKSE
+498 SKIYIFEK
-510 NKKDTNKIIK
+510 KKDKYRTFAVNPKK
-520 VEPRRQFR
+520 QFR
-528 IGYFAKLFNVEENSI
+528 IGYFARLFNIDENSI
-543 RTLKSTAIDSVNVSM
+543 RTLKSTAVDPLNVKN
-558 KPSLQNIIKYIYAV
+558 KPALQNIIKYIYTV
-572 DHQDNDNNR
+572 DRQNDEKTK
-581 ESTTEQ
+581 ESTSGQ
-587 MKSE
+587 